1 MALNFPAN
9 PQIDDIYT
17 SGQTTW
23 KWDGAAWNIVS
34 SDTGRNIFTN
44 FSSDSGSASPSLL
57 DDTLEIIGSGS
68 ITTSIENKT
77 LTINSDGGSAGD
89 VFKTIISD
97 DGSATATGAEDSLS
111 IIGGTNISTSIATD
125 TKNVSINVNP
135 FPIGELSNVSNTT
148 PTSGQVLKWDGS
160 QWAPGTDVAE
170 GGAGLDADT
179 LDGFNG
185 TYYLDYTNFTN
196 TPSVVTLTD
205 LSVGNELAAS
215 GDGAISYNNT
225 TGVFRY
231 TPPDLSAYSTFDG
244 AFSSLTGT
252 PTTIAGYGITDA
264 FDGQYSSLSGA
275 PTIPSDISDLTDT
288 TSLIPTS
295 LLDLSITDGSN
306 GQVLTTD
313 GAGNFTFTT
322 VTGGGGGDGE
332 ANQNAFSNIVVS
344 GASTVEADQPS
355 DSLTLVGGTG
365 LTITTNALNDTITFT
380 NDFQQGALV
389 FTDLN
394 DVATGQTVD
403 KFYTNAIVTYQVD
416 NNSTTSYLFEPHY
429 SGDNPTIYV
438 IAGTTVA
445 FDLTEI
451 PGHPF
456 ELQDNTLSPLTAG
469 LVHVATDGT
478 VSTNSAAQ
486 GKQSGTLYWTINESI
501 SGNYAYQCQLHA
513 AMYGTI
519 VVKRLSTI

>member
-9 PQIDDIYT
+9 PQIDDTYT

-23 KWDGAAWNIVS
+23 KWDGAAWNIVQ
-34 SDTGRNIFTN
+34 GVLGEGII
-44 FSSDSGSASPSLL
+44 
-57 DDTLEIIGSGS
+57 EIP
-68 ITTSIENKT
+68 TD
-77 LTINSDGGSAGD
+77 INQ
-89 VFKTIISD
+89 
-97 DGSATATGAEDSLS
+97 LS
-111 IIGGTNISTSIATD
+111 
-125 TKNVSINVNP
+125 
-135 FPIGELSNVSNTT
+135 
-148 PTSGQVLKWDGS
+148 
-160 QWAPGTDVAE
+160 
-170 GGAGLDADT
+170 DAD
-179 LDGFNG
+179 N
-185 TYYLDYTNFTN
+185 
-196 TPSVVTLTD
+196 
-205 LSVGNELAAS
+205 
-215 GDGAISYNNT
+215 II
-225 TGVFRY
+225 
-231 TPPDLSAYSTFDG
+231 PD
-244 AFSSLTGT
+244 
-252 PTTIAGYGITDA
+252 
-264 FDGQYSSLSGA
+264 
-275 PTIPSDISDLTDT
+275 
-288 TSLIPTS
+288 S
-295 LLDLSITDGSN
+295 LLDLNIVDGSD

-313 GAGNFTFTT
+313 GLGNFSFTT
-322 VTGGGGGDGE
+322 VEGGGGGGGGDGE

-416 NNSTTSYLFEPHY
+416 NNSTVSYLFEPHY

-501 SGNYAYQCQLHA
+501 SGNYVYQCQTHA